1 MPQKRKNA
9 NSGRIKWTEEVMADL
24 LSCRKRAIAEH
35 QSGQNYQRKGYM
47 EIMRLLWEEKG
58 YASLGLTAPNLRD
71 KAVQLV
77 KNEERRRQKY
87 TNANEEVNM
96 NEEANNAVEMTATVA
111 QEINQQEN
119 QQESQ
124 EERVGH
130 EICINEEANNANH
143 TSSVEHTNIPISISY
158 A

>member
-1 MPQKRKNA
+1 MPPKRKNA
-9 NSGRIKWTEEVMADL
+9 TSGRTKWTEEMMADL

-35 QSGQNYQRKGYM
+35 QSGQNYQRKDYM

-96 NEEANNAVEMTATVA
+96 NEEANNAVGMTTTGA
-111 QEINQQEN
+111 QERNQQDNQQEC
-119 QQESQ
+119 QQENF
-124 EERVGH
+124 VH
-130 EICINEEANNANH
+130 EMCMNEEANNANH
-143 TSSVEHTNIPISISY
+143 TS
-158 A
+158 